1 MSGFEEAGGNT
12 SNVMI
17 EHLPVSVELSEK
29 YFLEKRDHI
38 TFDSVFCYNDLM
50 AMGAISAFRKME
62 ILPGKDIPII
72 GYDDVFYAKVM
83 GLTTVR
89 IPIKEMIR
97 KSVEIINAGKN
108 EKVQFKT
115 QLIIR
120 ETA

>member
-1 MSGFEEAGGNT
+1 VN
-12 SNVMI
+12 I
-17 EHLPVSVELSEK
+17 EHLSVNVELSEQ
-29 YFLEKRDHI
+29 YFLEKKEHI

-50 AMGAISAFRKME
+50 AMGAISAFRKMG
-62 ILPGKDIPII
+62 IQPGKDIPLI

-97 KSVEIINAGKN
+97 KSVEIINEGKN

>member
-1 MSGFEEAGGNT
+1 
-12 SNVMI
+12 
-17 EHLPVSVELSEK
+17 
-29 YFLEKRDHI
+29 
-38 TFDSVFCYNDLM
+38 M
-50 AMGAISAFRKME
+50 AMGAISAFRKMG
-62 ILPGKDIPII
+62 IQPGKDIPLI

-97 KSVEIINAGKN
+97 KSVEIINEGKN